1 MKVQW
6 SQVNLEITVQFF
18 SLILLGFKLILAR
31 FLVQPS
37 LKQGNWEEMGWGG
50 GGGGGGGGG
59 SKFIPDPNS
68 ESGGL
73 IPKISMLFNC
83 F

>member
-1 MKVQW
+1 M
-6 SQVNLEITVQFF
+6 NLEITVQFF

-50 GGGGGGGGG
+50 G